1 MKRYIILAVLIA
13 LLLPMIV
20 LPLLSAPSG
29 VVMRATSASPYEQGS
44 ICIPNA
50 DVDAT
55 LSLVHYDCDCC
66 YMGLWNGG
74 RINVDADLF
83 RSVKVDD
90 WASIVTAEYR
100 IIAECVSITYQ
111 VEGFIEPGG
120 DVLVCVKTMIPMVM
134 KVYKFV
140 IL

>member
-1 MKRYIILAVLIA
+1 MKRYIFLLTLII

-20 LPLLSAPSG
+20 LPMLSAPSG

-44 ICIPNA
+44 IRIPNA
-50 DVDAT
+50 DVDAH
-55 LSLVHYDCDCC
+55 LSLVHVDCDCC

-74 RINVDADLF
+74 RINVDAQMF
-83 RSVKVDD
+83 ESVKVDD
-90 WASIVTAEYR
+90 WASIVTADYR
-100 IIAECVSITYQ
+100 IIAECVSITYA

-120 DVLVCVKTMIPMVM
+120 DVLVCVKTPIPLIMR
-134 KVYKFV
+134 VYKFV

>member
-1 MKRYIILAVLIA
+1 MKRNFPIILII

-20 LPLLSAPSG
+20 LPIFSAPSG
-29 VVMRATSASPYEQGS
+29 VVMRVTSASPYEQGS
-44 ICIPNA
+44 IRIPNA
-50 DVDAT
+50 DVDAH
-55 LSLVHYDCDCC
+55 LSLVHVDCDCC

-74 RINVDADLF
+74 RINVDAQLF
-83 RSVKVDD
+83 ESVKVDD

-120 DVLVCVKTMIPMVM
+120 DVLVCVKTPIPLLLR
-134 KVYKFV
+134 VYKFV